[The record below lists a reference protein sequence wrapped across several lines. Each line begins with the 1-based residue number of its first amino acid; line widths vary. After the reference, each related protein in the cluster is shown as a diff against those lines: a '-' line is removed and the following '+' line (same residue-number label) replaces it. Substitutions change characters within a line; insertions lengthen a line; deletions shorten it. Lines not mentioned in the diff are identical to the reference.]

1 MCKQSETSAACFHT
15 GWKEEEEEE
24 EEEEEKEEDREE
36 EEEGSIYLC

>member
-15 GWKEEEEEE
+15 GWKEEEEE
-24 EEEEEKEEDREE
+24 KEEDREEE